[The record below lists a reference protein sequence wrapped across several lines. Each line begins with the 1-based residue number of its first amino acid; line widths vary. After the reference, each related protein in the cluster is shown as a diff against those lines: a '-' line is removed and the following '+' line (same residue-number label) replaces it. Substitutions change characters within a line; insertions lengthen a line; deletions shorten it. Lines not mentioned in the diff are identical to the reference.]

1 MLIEL
6 TVNMMKTIKVIVSG
20 DGGVGKTSFLN
31 RLVHD
36 SFNEDNELTK
46 GVDFFSKNITVNGIE
61 FNFIIWDFAG
71 QSQFKTLLNDFV
83 DGSIAAVILFDL
95 TRINTIEN
103 VYEWIKT
110 LETFGNLPILLIGTK
125 SDLITP
131 SHIEVLDNYILDIV
145 NEYENIIT
153 YIKISS
159 KTGENIRNAFEI
171 LIGNLCL

>member
-1 MLIEL
+1 
-6 TVNMMKTIKVIVSG
+6 MKTVKVIVSG

-31 RLVHD
+31 RLVHNSFIED
-36 SFNEDNELTK
+36 SELTK
-46 GVDFFSKNITVNGIE
+46 GVDFYSKKITVNGNE
-61 FNFIIWDFAG
+61 FNCIMWDFAG
-71 QSQFKTLLNDFV
+71 QAQFRKLLDDFV
-83 DGSIAAVILFDL
+83 EGSIAAVILFDL

-110 LETFGNLPILLIGTK
+110 LEAFGNLPILLIGTK

-131 SHIEVLDNYILDIV
+131 SDTPALDKYILDIV

-153 YIKISS
+153 YLKISS
-159 KTGENIRNAFEI
+159 KTGENIKNAFEI

>member
-36 SFNEDNELTK
+36 SFYEDNELTK

-61 FNFIIWDFAG
+61 FNFIMWDFAG